1 MSRMNLSELYEDVQA
16 NFKPKAQEHIAQ
28 GVELDRIRENMSR
41 MTKKVKISEAEVTTA
56 DASSTNIPRDEL

>member
-1 MSRMNLSELYEDVQA
+1 VQA

-41 MTKKVKISEAEVTTA
+41 MTKRVEISDAEVTTA
-56 DASSTNIPRDEL
+56 DTPSTNISRDEL